1 MDELSGN
8 LENMSVKT
16 YDRAFNPLFNELLPP
31 EIVDKIVTENQDV
44 FKKALYGKT
53 QNEIHHKKG
62 QTIMKAERQYE
73 IDTNDAEYIPEY
85 DHRQYGYAIDIR
97 NQTYENYQRKI
108 QLYNKMLRPLPQM
121 GY

>member
-16 YDRAFNPLFNELLPP
+16 YDRAFNPLFTQLLPP
-31 EIVDKIVTENQDV
+31 EIVDIIVTEDV
-44 FKKALYGKT
+44 LKKALYGKT

-62 QTIMKAERQYE
+62 QTVMRAERQFE
-73 IDTNDAEYIPEY
+73 SDTDNAEDIPEY